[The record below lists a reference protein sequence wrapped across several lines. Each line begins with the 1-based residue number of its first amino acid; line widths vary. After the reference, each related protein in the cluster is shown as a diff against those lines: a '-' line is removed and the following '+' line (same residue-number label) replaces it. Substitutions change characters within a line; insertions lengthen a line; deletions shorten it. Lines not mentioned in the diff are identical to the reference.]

1 MDVES
6 EQRPPHT
13 LNASVL
19 EEEHPADTDLEGL
32 RVWSA
37 SSTCHTCSG
46 LRLVLKHSDRLTD
59 LDRRLRLL
67 EAQGGN
73 LAALEAQVKAA
84 KKENEQNHSDIGKHV
99 EGVRTEILVTIDALR
114 IDKQQA
120 DELTEIRAKIK
131 ALELQLG
138 KGLQE
143 LTEVLNKLSCTS
155 VAEADKRDKEHSD
168 IGLQFDK
175 ITAQIEELFDKEHS
189 DIGLLFDKIKDHI
202 EELRSKVDSLRSAEV
217 RGPSPGATRLDA
229 RPDTPP
235 EVPPPASAVGP
246 GTRGPESQLEWE
258 RDLQSVKEETEGF
271 KKRLHTGSIQDEEDF
286 SGPTTQPERR
296 PSPLADATVPSAQE
310 QSGQPLQPDVSGLF
324 TQVKDILEQHMGP
337 GSVLQKQIQEH
348 VAVAVKGMEG
358 SQAAQASRIQQV
370 EHRVAKVDKDVKES
384 KAAQASRIQQVA
396 DLVVQVDKDVKE
408 QQKGRQLQAD
418 VTGLFAQVKE
428 ELENMESVLAQQIE
442 EHMAGAVDRMEAEQW
457 AAALAAESRLE
468 GLIEPLG
475 ARISSV
481 QERQSTLDSRV
492 KGLVQAQI
500 TPLECR
506 VAAVEA
512 WQTSLADELTKV
524 RKLLKETASHLTSLQ
539 SPNRTLPP
547 AVSPP
552 GPLRSPPVV
561 SEALPS
567 PWIEQLERTPPALGW
582 VRSPSPEARSRRTPS
597 PKSPTIP
604 IQPGGKLS
612 GHRPYSPQLRVVQR
626 RAASSQKRSPQRSR
640 GWTSTQSPPL
650 YPTKSWE

>member
-1 MDVES
+1 MDVET
-6 EQRPPHT
+6 EQPPPHT

-19 EEEHPADTDLEGL
+19 EKEHLADTDLESL
-32 RVWSA
+32 RVWST
-37 SSTCHTCSG
+37 SSSCHTCSG

-59 LDRRLRLL
+59 LERRLCLV
-67 EAQGGN
+67 EAQGGR
-73 LAALEAQVKAA
+73 LAALEAQVEAA
-84 KKENEQNHSDIGKHV
+84 KEENAQEHSDIRKHF
-99 EGVRTEILVTIDALR
+99 EGVRSEILAIIDALR
-114 IDKQQA
+114 IEKA

-131 ALELQLG
+131 TLELQLG

-143 LTEVLNKLSCTS
+143 LTEVLKKLSCKS
-155 VAEADKRDKEHSD
+155 VSEADKRDKEHSD

-202 EELRSKVDSLRSAEV
+202 EELRSKVDGLRSAEV
-217 RGPSPGATRLDA
+217 RGPSRGATRLDA
-229 RPDTPP
+229 PPDTHP
-235 EVPPPASAVGP
+235 EAPPPAPAVGS
-246 GTRGPESQLEWE
+246 GTRGPASQPEWK
-258 RDLQSVKEETEGF
+258 RNLQLVKEETEGF
-271 KKRLHTGSIQDEEDF
+271 KKRLHKHSIQDEEDF
-286 SGPTTQPERR
+286 SGPTTQPERQR
-296 PSPLADATVPSAQE
+296 SPPADATVPSAQE
-310 QSGQPLQPDVSGLF
+310 QQSGRPLQPDVSGLF
-324 TQVKDILEQHMGP
+324 TQVKEILEQHMRS
-337 GSVLQKQIQEH
+337 GSVFDKRIQEH
-348 VAVAVKGMEG
+348 VAVAVERME
-358 SQAAQASRIQQV
+358 AAQASRIQQV
-370 EHRVAKVDKDVKES
+370 ENHVVKVDKDVKES
-384 KAAQASRIQQVA
+384 KAAQASWIQEVA
-396 DLVVQVDKDVKE
+396 DHVVNVDKDVKE
-408 QQKGRQLQAD
+408 QQRGRQLQAD

-428 ELENMESVLAQQIE
+428 ELENMESVFAQQIE

-468 GLIEPLG
+468 SLIEPLG

-481 QERQSTLDSRV
+481 QERQSTLDGRV

-524 RKLLKETASHLTSLQ
+524 RKLLKETASHLTSMQ
-539 SPNRTLPP
+539 SPSRTLPP

-567 PWIEQLERTPPALGW
+567 TWIEQLERTPPALGW

-597 PKSPTIP
+597 PKSPTVP

-626 RAASSQKRSPQRSR
+626 RAASSQKRSPKRSQ